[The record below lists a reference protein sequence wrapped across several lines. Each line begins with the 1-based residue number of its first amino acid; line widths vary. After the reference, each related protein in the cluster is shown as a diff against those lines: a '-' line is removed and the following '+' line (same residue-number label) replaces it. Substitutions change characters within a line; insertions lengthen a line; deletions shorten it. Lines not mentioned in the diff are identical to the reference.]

1 MKRVSLDERL
11 RVLDPRPMTNKIPL
25 MGMTLQGF
33 VNLLKDQGLDYRQE
47 AYRLLRCT
55 DADVDVHATL
65 AEVAYKAA
73 MSNQVWA
80 LGILLGSAV
89 SVFGKRYIHGAFQQ
103 RVRHRR
109 RSAEDLFRA
118 AGSAAAGRVLLRR
131 ERIRL

>member
-33 VNLLKDQGLDYRQE
+33 VNLLKDQGPDYRQE

-73 MSNQVWA
+73 MSNQVV
-80 LGILLGSAV
+80 GDRILYD
-89 SVFGKRYIHGAFQQ
+89 VFARPFLKLMEGGNNEQ
-103 RVRHRR
+103 
-109 RSAEDLFRA
+109 
-118 AGSAAAGRVLLRR
+118 
-131 ERIRL
+131 